1 MLRLSKANVWAYN
14 GNIKGALEKAKEQV
28 LGRLIIRGE
37 FRVWFFEKSARLGWE
52 GEEFQVIRQAAF
64 NQAKKLFC
72 QAPIRPARESCSA

>member
-14 GNIKGALEKAKEQV
+14 GNIKGALEKAKEQG

-52 GEEFQVIRQAAF
+52 GEKFEVIRQAAF
-64 NQAKKLFC
+64 NQAKMLFC
-72 QAPIRPARESCSA
+72 QAPTRPARESCSA